1 MEYIIELVRKT
12 IEKYNTRNPF
22 EICREAGIGVK
33 FKDIGNLKGFYSV
46 INKRTYIVINDSIS
60 EKEAELVCAHELGH
74 HLLHDYLADNP
85 VIREISFYDPQ
96 TRPELEANVFAAELL
111 IADDEMLELVNSDY
125 TLKQIAAILGYD
137 LNIVKI
143 KLKYMGIN
151 GAYKSDM

>member
-1 MEYIIELVRKT
+1 MEYIVELVRKT

-60 EKEAELVCAHELGH
+60 DKEAELVCAHELGH

-85 VIREISFYDPQ
+85 VIREISFCDPQ
-96 TRPELEANVFAAELL
+96 TRPELEANVFAA
-111 IADDEMLELVNSDY
+111 DEMLELVNSDY

-151 GAYKSDM
+151 GEYKSDL

>member
-85 VIREISFYDPQ
+85 VIREIFILRS
-96 TRPELEANVFAAELL
+96 
-111 IADDEMLELVNSDY
+111 SDASGAGS
-125 TLKQIAAILGYD
+125 QRICGRAFDSGRRDARAC
-137 LNIVKI
+137 
-143 KLKYMGIN
+143 KL
-151 GAYKSDM
+151 